1 MYGYIEIEILLRGE
15 TSLEEVVQKTLG
27 LQKPLDFIIN

>member
-15 TSLEEVVQKTLG
+15 TSLEEVSAGNFRIAKTAG
-27 LQKPLDFIIN
+27 FYH